1 VKHLEYAHTLIN
13 KCIIGTDLNI
23 KAVENES
30 GKKYIDAFNKLDNMP
45 LNYETTVK
53 KIFNTI

>member
-1 VKHLEYAHTLIN
+1 MDIDMDNL
-13 KCIIGTDLNI
+13 
-23 KAVENES
+23 
-30 GKKYIDAFNKLDNMP
+30 DAFNKLNNMS